1 MVFLSQ
7 NECLSFLL
15 CDSPA
20 EGGGGGV
27 AVTGPSPL
35 AEGRSPGEP
44 LAGPSAAPD
53 GSPAEFGGQ
62 ARGLGEEEV
71 WDWNRHVLVT
81 QGCEVPSLRL
91 EDDPTELPF
100 YLSSVRTFW
109 TMKPGRSS
117 STPRRGEG
125 IRFRGARA
133 AGSAAGSLRPTP
145 EVMQFSTKIA
155 QLLGGAPAA
164 PLLIRGS
171 HLVFCMRWG
180 VVQSDGISTE
190 RKTQ

>member
-1 MVFLSQ
+1 MNVFPSCSVTRGLRAEAEAWQ
-7 NECLSFLL
+7 
-15 CDSPA
+15 SPA
-20 EGGGGGV
+20 PRPSQRGGALESLWLDPLRHPMGAPRSSGGRLGV
-27 AVTGPSPL
+27 S
-35 AEGRSPGEP
+35 
-44 LAGPSAAPD
+44 
-53 GSPAEFGGQ
+53 
-62 ARGLGEEEV
+62 GEEEV

-133 AGSAAGSLRPTP
+133 AGSAAGSLCPTP

>member
-1 MVFLSQ
+1 MPRVRSRRPTRPVSHRLWDSAFVKKTFAGSKLFSVVFLSQ
-7 NECLSFLL
+7 NEWLSFLL

-44 LAGPSAAPD
+44 LAGPSAAPN

-62 ARGLGEEEV
+62 ARGLGGEEV

-117 STPRRGEG
+117 STPPGGRASGFVARGPL
-125 IRFRGARA
+125 ARPLA
-133 AGSAAGSLRPTP
+133 RP
-145 EVMQFSTKIA
+145 
-155 QLLGGAPAA
+155 LGVCAPR
-164 PLLIRGS
+164 PR
-171 HLVFCMRWG
+171 
-180 VVQSDGISTE
+180 
-190 RKTQ
+190 